1 MKTYITA
8 HPIDRKFQEK
18 LGIYESGYVRAQA
31 VGGILH
37 KLIAAGH
44 TEINAFVE
52 CTGQT
57 EDKKNLTRLTIHC
70 SRPRG

>member
-1 MKTYITA
+1 MKTVTYITA

-37 KLIAAGH
+37 KLITAGH
-44 TEINAFVE
+44 TEINAFVDR
-52 CTGQT
+52 TGAGETQ
-57 EDKKNLTRLTIHC
+57 LTIHC
-70 SRPRG
+70 SKPRG